1 MIKSKKDDT
10 EQRAIIAILLS
21 LAIYWIWTA
30 FFMPPA
36 PVSTASTAPIDNPS
50 TVTAEAP
57 VNDTPVADVPVTP
70 SADIPEREVGFST
83 SEISATLT
91 SEGGSLTVV
100 KLPNHPSSY
109 NVTPIWSH
117 VYNLIKGEGEGEWKP
132 YGDDPG
138 REIVITENGLLVAA
152 GSGRFVEGRYTLD
165 SRSAVRVTDDGLRVT
180 KTYAEGAEP
189 NFVNVAVTFEN
200 IGSQTWTGPLWVG
213 MVDVF
218 EGEAGRYENATRP
231 NAVVDGDLE
240 AQLDLEDLSEG
251 AEVFEGPVSWFG
263 VGDRYFM
270 AAAIPDSTTWGR
282 ATFAS
287 TGVEGGA
294 GAYLVRDQTLEA
306 GRSETVNLR
315 VFVGPKDLS
324 VLREIGQDFDQAVDF
339 GIFGFFSN
347 ILLWILQ
354 MFHGLVGNW
363 GVAIILLTVSVKAAF
378 WPLTQ
383 KSFKSS
389 RAMQAVQPK
398 IAALKEKYGDEP
410 QKLGEEQMKLFREEG
425 VNPLAGCLPM
435 VVQMPVWF
443 ALYSVLLS
451 SADVFNAEFL
461 YLKDLSSA
469 DPLGILPLLV
479 GVFYFIQQ
487 RIMPTSPNMDP
498 MQQKLMRMMP
508 MMFVA
513 FMFAFPSGLN
523 IYILINTLLSI
534 TQMWLINRAYPVAQ
548 PS

>member
-21 LAIYWIWTA
+21 LAIYWVWTA
-30 FFMPPA
+30 FFMPP
-36 PVSTASTAPIDNPS
+36 PPASTA
-50 TVTAEAP
+50 AP
-57 VNDTPVADVPVTP
+57 VASDGPAAIADAPVRDTPVADTPAVPT
-70 SADIPEREVGFST
+70 ADIPEREVGFST
-83 SEISATLT
+83 SEISATLS
-91 SEGGSLTVV
+91 SEGGGLRTVQ
-100 KLPNHPSSY
+100 LPSHPAAY
-109 NVTPIWSH
+109 TVTPIWNH
-117 VYNLIKGEGEGEWKP
+117 VYNLVTGDGPKEWKP
-132 YGDDPG
+132 YGEDPG
-138 REIVITENGLLVAA
+138 TQEVLSENGLLIAA

-165 SRSAVRVTDDGLRVT
+165 SRGAVRVTDDGLRIT
-180 KTYAEGAEP
+180 KTYTEGEGP
-189 NFVNVAVTFEN
+189 NFVDVSVTFEN
-200 IGSQTWTGPLWVG
+200 IGSRAWTGPLWVG
-213 MVDVF
+213 MADIF

-240 AQLDLEDLSEG
+240 TQNDIEDLSEG
-251 AEVFEGPVSWFG
+251 AEIFEGPVSWFG

-270 AAAIPDSTTWGR
+270 ASAIPDSESWGR

-294 GAYLVRDQTLEA
+294 GAYLVRDQTLEP
-306 GRSETVNLR
+306 GRSETLNMR

-324 VLREIGQDFDQAVDF
+324 LLREIGHDFDQAVDF

-347 ILLWILQ
+347 ILLWILE

-451 SADVFNAEFL
+451 SADVYNEEFL

-469 DPLGILPLLV
+469 DPLGVLPLMV

-508 MMFVA
+508 MFFVV

-548 PS
+548 TS